1 MDKVRRIPKILVGAM
16 AMLLA
21 FAFAPTAAA
30 ASTDG
35 GDNAA
40 SEVSVKAQELPEI
53 PGVDDLP
60 DLPDAPDMP
69 DVSDAPPLP
78 DWARDAIPDNVLPDN
93 DSPGNTPDNS
103 PDPAPAQDP
112 APQPSPRPSPPP
124 QTPPCAVEATACID
138 LSDQTAWLQ
147 DGAGNITRGPVPMS
161 SGRAGYETP
170 VGTTQVTRKD
180 ADWWSTEWDA
190 PMPNAVFFSAG
201 AAYPNDIGIAF
212 HEGDPA
218 VMSHG
223 CIHLNH
229 DDAAAFFNTLQV
241 GDVVDVVA

>member
-1 MDKVRRIPKILVGAM
+1 MKTIGRIIKIFIGAM
-16 AMLLA
+16 AAVLA
-21 FAFAPTAAA
+21 LSFAPNAAA
-30 ASTDG
+30 APS
-35 GDNAA
+35 AP
-40 SEVSVKAQELPEI
+40 SLPS
-53 PGVDDLP
+53 LP
-60 DLPDAPDMP
+60 SAP
-69 DVSDAPPLP
+69 DVSDLREATPDVDDLPPLP
-78 DWARDAIPDNVLPDN
+78 DWAQDAIPDNVQPDN
-93 DSPGNTPDNS
+93 GSPGNTPDNAPGNSPDPAPAQDNS

-112 APQPSPRPSPPP
+112 APQPSPRPSPQP
-124 QTPPCAVEATACID
+124 QSPPCAVEATACID